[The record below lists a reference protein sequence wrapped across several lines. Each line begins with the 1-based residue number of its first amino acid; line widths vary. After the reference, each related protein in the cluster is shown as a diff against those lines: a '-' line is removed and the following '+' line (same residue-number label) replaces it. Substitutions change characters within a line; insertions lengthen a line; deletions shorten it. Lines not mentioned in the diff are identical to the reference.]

1 MANERV
7 RIDNLPSTSFP
18 DRAHLLAAIKDGL
31 TVCLTV
37 AQILSLLEDGD
48 MPDGVLMKAG
58 GSMTGTITFADDGEG
73 ITLSRG
79 GKLFDQ
85 NTGGTSNAGRTLILA
100 NNGSFSLL
108 NEAGTVTILEALET
122 ATSPTFKGNAIW
134 HDGNPAFAGMVAA
147 FDRSTAPTGWLKCN
161 GALLNRTAYPNL
173 DAAIYC
179 GDLNN
184 ATAEWGYRTNSTDTV
199 RSTTGTHIRLRDY
212 RGEFIRGLDDGRGI
226 DSGRS
231 MWSAQGQAVQT
242 HGHNVSDPLHTHN
255 NVGGAGAVGSGTL
268 YAGQSAN
275 SYVMAGS
282 VNAATGITIPSTG
295 NGPETRPRNQAALIC
310 IKY

>member
-1 MANERV
+1 MANERI

-31 TVCLTV
+31 TVRLTV
-37 AQILSLLEDGD
+37 AQILSLLQDGD
-48 MPDGVLMKAG
+48 MPSGVLMKAG

-79 GKLFDQ
+79 GKLYDQ

-108 NEAGTVTILEALET
+108 NEGGTVAILEALE
-122 ATSPTFKGNAIW
+122 AASYPTFKGNAIW
-134 HDGNPAFAGMVAA
+134 HDGNPALAGMVAA

-161 GALLNRTAYPNL
+161 GALLTRTAYPNL

-179 GDLNN
+179 GDANN

-212 RGEFIRGLDDGRGI
+212 RGEFIRGWDDGRGV

-231 MWSAQGQAVQT
+231 LWVAQAQSYQS
-242 HGHNVSDPLHTHN
+242 HNHSVSDPLHSHQY
-255 NVGGAGAVGSGTL
+255 VGGPNAAGSGTAGA
-268 YAGQSAN
+268 AGQSAN
-275 SYVMAGS
+275 AYIL
-282 VNAATGITIPSTG
+282 NTLTAATGISVLASGST
-295 NGPETRPRNQAALIC
+295 ETRPRNQAALIC